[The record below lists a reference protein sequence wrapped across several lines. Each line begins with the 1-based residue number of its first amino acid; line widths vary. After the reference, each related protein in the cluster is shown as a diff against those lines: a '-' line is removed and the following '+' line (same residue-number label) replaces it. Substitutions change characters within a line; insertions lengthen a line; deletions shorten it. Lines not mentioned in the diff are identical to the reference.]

1 MILPYRSK
9 PPRQTWPDYWRS
21 ERGAWAGLGFALA
34 AFFVVPIVAY
44 IAWMAVQSIL

>member
-9 PPRQTWPDYWRS
+9 PRSLTWTAYWQS
-21 ERGAWAGLGFALA
+21 DRGAWTGLALALA
-34 AFFVVPIVAY
+34 AFFVFPIGAY

>member
-1 MILPYRSK
+1 MIIPYRTK
-9 PPRQTWPDYWRS
+9 PRLQTWLDFWKS

-34 AFFVVPIVAY
+34 AFVVLPIVAV